1 MFPNK
6 VITGMSGG
14 KRNRIKNSFCLQER
28 KRKTERVRERKRKK
42 KNLEAKLKHLKCKV
56 VSVDFFL
63 FILPSE
69 NIAQSVCFS
78 SLDVSR

>member
-1 MFPNK
+1 MFPNE

-14 KRNRIKNSFCLQER
+14 NRNRIKPG
-28 KRKTERVRERKRKK
+28 RKK
-42 KNLEAKLKHLKCKV
+42 EKNRKSEIKKKERNLEAKLKHLKCKV
-56 VSVDFFL
+56 VFVYFFL
-63 FILPSE
+63 FIFLSE